1 MGMFF
6 AIITRSFIH
15 HGRNSIRN
23 YMSKPWFMNIA
34 MEAPPSPLAGAI
46 VQILGSKPKKE
57 ANEESAQGPGQTPTD
72 GSTQAKL

>member
-1 MGMFF
+1 
-6 AIITRSFIH
+6 
-15 HGRNSIRN
+15 
-23 YMSKPWFMNIA
+23 MSKPWFMNIA